1 MTDVWKQLQSALS
14 FEDDHYR
21 RKQAALANQKA
32 PSMNE
37 IAKKRSTTVWKKLN
51 EITKHAYPTGNINSI
66 TDRFYGAKCN
76 WTNIAKIT
84 NSLIK
89 PNHYK
94 DENTVIQRVLE
105 AKGCQTT
112 TEDYS
117 ASDVGGTQNIT
128 TDTGSDTSQSGGSSS
143 TSNSNKED
151 DGNDDL
157 TYDDII
163 HSIASAI
170 DAHYYIVDDVL
181 YFISFNVLFA
191 GGYKETGFPDIPIT
205 IDYWMQEDGTLDL
218 DISQYGMYNT
228 IVLYYKNGYVK
239 VQNEDLV
246 RIYGEVT
253 KYYNDKSIESYY
265 AARLKA
271 QALLSAHIRDFG
283 MEVKVS
289 TLYTGKLHVGQYIRL
304 KNPLTMTENLY
315 YIYGLS
321 ISWDAKENT
330 FKSDLS
336 LRYGPENPDNPI
348 IPETGTGGYY
358 PHDGDNSQSE
368 RPQSV
373 SQASSK
379 WTDASRTYVLCGE
392 TGGGLRSTARV
403 KYKCNKPTDEGLNII
418 PETLET
424 VGRADTN
431 YGQFAL
437 KYKGNPTGLFK
448 ALKKMHT
455 YSSYAD
461 NRHANADV
469 TFNGGRGIHAN
480 CGDSA
485 RLIKCCMDVIGV
497 PCYCIHS
504 YSVGRNCGHYYNA
517 VQLNGKWY
525 SMDLTSECNS
535 WK

>member
-1 MTDVWKQLQSALS
+1 MVSSTQ
-14 FEDDHYR
+14 
-21 RKQAALANQKA
+21 
-32 PSMNE
+32 
-37 IAKKRSTTVWKKLN
+37 IAKNRKTSLWKSLHA
-51 EITKHAYPTGNINSI
+51 IVVHAYPRGSINAI

-76 WTNIAKIT
+76 WTNIAAIT
-84 NSLIK
+84 NSLGK
-89 PNHYK
+89 VNHYK
-94 DENTVIQRVLE
+94 DQNALIREVLKQ
-105 AKGCQTT
+105 KGCQTT
-112 TEDYS
+112 VEDYS
-117 ASDVGGTQNIT
+117 ASDVDNTTQEVT
-128 TDTGSDTSQSGGSSS
+128 QDTGSDTVTSGGEST
-143 TSNSNKED
+143 TSNSNKSSDE
-151 DGNDDL
+151 NDDL
-157 TYDDII
+157 TYDDIL

-170 DAHYYIVDDVL
+170 DAHYYIVNDTL
-181 YFISFNVLFA
+181 YFISFNTLFA
-191 GGYKETGFPDIPIT
+191 GGYYETGFPDIPIT
-205 IDYWMQEDGTLDL
+205 IDYWMQEDGSLDV

-246 RIYGEVT
+246 RIYGEII
-253 KYYNDKSIESYY
+253 KYYSDKSIESYY

-271 QALLSAHIRDFG
+271 EAFLSAHIRDFG

-289 TLYTGKLHVGQYIRL
+289 TLYTGKLHVGQYIKL

-315 YIYGLS
+315 YIYGIS
-321 ISWDAKENT
+321 VSWDAGENT

-348 IPETGTGGYY
+348 VPETGTGGYY
-358 PHDGDNSQSE
+358 KTNGDNSQSDK
-368 RPQSV
+368 PQGST
-373 SQASSK
+373 STAQASSK
-379 WTDASRTYVLCGE
+379 WSDSSRTYVLCGE
-392 TGGGLRSTARV
+392 TGGGLRKTARV
-403 KYKCNKPTDEGLNII
+403 KYKCNKPTDEGLSII

-431 YGQFAL
+431 YGKFAL
-437 KYKGNPTGLFK
+437 KYKGKPLELFK
-448 ALKKMHT
+448 VLKSKHT

-461 NRHANADV
+461 NRDANADV
-469 TFNGGRGIHAN
+469 TFNGGKGIHAN

-517 VQLNGKWY
+517 IQLNGKWY
-525 SMDLTSECNS
+525 TMDLTSECNS